1 MTTCSRPQHFV
12 HLWYFA
18 SLIQRSHRLNNDK
31 SSVMICSLARLVKL
45 ENVSIVFLQF
55 ITHPDS
61 ASRFAS
67 SVSQN
72 FIKDKQNI
80 NTPKTCRWCRCP
92 RLNFVKIHRPHEKHT
107 THASHAYHS
116 LSLSRSRALI
126 LSLSSSRLHAFLAP
140 PLSFSLSQHIKSKS
154 QSNIGM
160 LPFFFPRRP

>member
-1 MTTCSRPQHFV
+1 MVF
-12 HLWYFA
+12 L
-18 SLIQRSHRLNNDK
+18 SLIQRSHRLNNNK

-80 NTPKTCRWCRCP
+80 NSPKTCRWCRCP

-116 LSLSRSRALI
+116 LSLSPVRALLFSHSLPLAYVLFSPL
-126 LSLSSSRLHAFLAP
+126 LSLSVYP
-140 PLSFSLSQHIKSKS
+140 
-154 QSNIGM
+154 NIFKVN
-160 LPFFFPRRP
+160 LKVTFFPRRP